1 MRALIQRVQNASVE
15 VEQKVVGSI
24 GPGLL
29 VLLGVTHSD
38 SQEDITYLSK
48 KIAQLRLFAD
58 EQGMM
63 NRSVLDTQGD
73 VLVVSQFTLYGSTKK
88 GNRPSYVEA
97 APGQIAQKY
106 YEDFVAQLEKLLEK
120 PVATGVFGADMQ
132 VQLLNDGPVTLMID
146 THQKN

>member
-29 VLLGVTHSD
+29 VLLGVTHLD
-38 SQEDITYLSK
+38 SYEDITYLSK
-48 KIAQLRLFAD
+48 KIAQLRLFVD

-88 GNRPSYVEA
+88 GNRPSFIDA
-97 APGQIAQKY
+97 APGPIAQKLY
-106 YEDFVAQLEKLLEK
+106 QDFVAQLEMMLEK
-120 PVATGVFGADMQ
+120 TVATGVFGADMQ
-132 VQLLNDGPVTLMID
+132 VKLVNDGPVTLMID

>member
-73 VLVVSQFTLYGSTKK
+73 VLVVS
-88 GNRPSYVEA
+88 
-97 APGQIAQKY
+97 
-106 YEDFVAQLEKLLEK
+106 
-120 PVATGVFGADMQ
+120 
-132 VQLLNDGPVTLMID
+132 
-146 THQKN
+146 

>member
-97 APGQIAQKY
+97 APGPIAQKH

>member
-97 APGQIAQKY
+97 APGPIAQKH

-132 VQLLNDGPVTLMID
+132 VQLLNDGPVTLIID

>member
-73 VLVVSQFTLYGSTKK
+73 VLVGSQFTLYGSTKK

-97 APGQIAQKY
+97 APGPIAQKH

>member
-1 MRALIQRVQNASVE
+1 MRALVQRVQNASVE

-29 VLLGVTHSD
+29 VFLGVTHSD

-88 GNRPSYVEA
+88 GNRPSFVDA
-97 APGQIAQKY
+97 APGPIAQKLY
-106 YEDFVAQLEKLLEK
+106 QDFVAQLEMMLEK
-120 PVATGVFGADMQ
+120 TVASGVFGADMQ
-132 VQLLNDGPVTLMID
+132 VKLVNDGPVTLIID

>member
-15 VEQKVVGSI
+15 VEQNVVGSI

-97 APGQIAQKY
+97 APGPIAQKH

-132 VQLLNDGPVTLMID
+132 VQLLNDGPVTLIID

>member
-97 APGQIAQKY
+97 APGPIAQKH

-132 VQLLNDGPVTLMID
+132 VQLLNDGPVTFMIE

>member
-97 APGQIAQKY
+97 APGPIAQKY

>member
-1 MRALIQRVQNASVE
+1 
-15 VEQKVVGSI
+15 
-24 GPGLL
+24 
-29 VLLGVTHSD
+29 THSD

-97 APGQIAQKY
+97 APGPIAQKH

>member
-88 GNRPSYVEA
+88 GNRPSYMEA
-97 APGQIAQKY
+97 APGPIAQKH